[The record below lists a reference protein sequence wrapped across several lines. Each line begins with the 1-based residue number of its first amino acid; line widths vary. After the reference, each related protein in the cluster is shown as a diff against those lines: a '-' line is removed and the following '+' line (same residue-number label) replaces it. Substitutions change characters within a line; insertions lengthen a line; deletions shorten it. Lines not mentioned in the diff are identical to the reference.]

1 MIRIGQGAVSRNTR
15 SGIHVIALLV
25 VMLCGVLESS
35 AQLPSDCREFET
47 PMGID
52 AGRASA
58 ALRAQ
63 DWRERS
69 KAVRCLSASERAAEL
84 LAVVANDADPRVKR
98 TALYSMGERGVFA
111 DIYARLLDDED
122 SLVRS
127 VAARYAYLSGGSS
140 VDGLRG
146 IATDSSA
153 AQEQRILA
161 LQSLEKL
168 GATALPARAYLA
180 QLLNSTERSIRIA
193 TVKALGQMGEGAQD
207 VLPVLE
213 ARLSQTARD
222 SREAAWL
229 RETIVRIQ
237 PSRLGDIGN
246 S

>member
-1 MIRIGQGAVSRNTR
+1 MIRIEQGAVSWKTR
-15 SGIHVIALLV
+15 CGIQMVALLLLNLYAV
-25 VMLCGVLESS
+25 TESS

-58 ALRAQ
+58 ALRAR
-63 DWRERS
+63 DWRQRS

-84 LAVVANDADPRVKR
+84 LAVVASDSDPRVKR
-98 TALYSMGERGVFA
+98 TALYTMGERGVFA

-122 SLVRS
+122 ILVRS
-127 VAARYAYLSGGSS
+127 VAARYGYLSGAAA

-146 IATDSSA
+146 IATDKA
-153 AQEQRILA
+153 APQEQRILA

-168 GATALPARAYLA
+168 GATALSARAYLA
-180 QLLNSTERSIRIA
+180 QLLNNTDRSIRIA
-193 TVKALGQMGEGAQD
+193 ALKALGQMGEGAQD

-213 ARLSQTARD
+213 ARLGRTARD

-237 PSRLGDIGN
+237 PSRLGDVGR